1 MVLSLQHP
9 LHVIITTGRGL
20 DRSCSTPIIPI
31 AGAFLLLDFVPGPVE
46 QNQDHG
52 RETHGID
59 KNLREGGW
67 VRVRGEER
75 GNLRVWVKVYVLKMC
90 KSCM

>member
-59 KNLREGGW
+59 KNLGEGGRERKFEG
-67 VRVRGEER
+67 VGES
-75 GNLRVWVKVYVLKMC
+75 VCVKDV
-90 KSCM
+90 